1 MPVHFQRLD
10 NALKRANEFIDV
22 GKSLKALEIL
32 SDVLKSKKHRV
43 WQQKHEEIMYKFL
56 ELCISLQKSFAA
68 KEGLYQYKII
78 CQQTYIK
85 SFEEVVKKFLESA
98 EAKALTAKEKIRT
111 ANIEFDLD
119 DLDSATRPEEI
130 LLCAVSSEDT
140 QDRNER
146 VVLLPWVKFLWDSY
160 RHCLELLRNNPRTER
175 LYHDIAYQTFQFC
188 IKFNRKPEMRK
199 LCDSLHN
206 HLEIL
211 KKLQSSATASGN
223 QNIINLNNPES
234 QGMHLETRLVQLD
247 SAIKMELWQE
257 AYKATDDIKKFGLMS
272 QAKKQP
278 KPQLMATYYQ
288 KLSLVFWKANCP
300 LFHAAALFKF
310 FNLSRE
316 LKKNITAEEVERL
329 ASKVVIAALAV
340 PIPPTR
346 AEIDK
351 IVDTEENVIEN
362 HQRNLASLLGLSVIP
377 TRTSLIKDLEKLQVL
392 QNSYPILKNLY
403 KWLEKD
409 FNPLQLCNKVQ
420 SVVDEISANEQ
431 FSELAIY
438 LNSIKDVAVIR
449 LLKEISQVY
458 QTLEYKRLIE
468 LCPFV
473 NPIYLEQTVVS
484 AARRNDL
491 NVRIDHRR
499 QCLIFGSDYK
509 IAAGDEL
516 IEGPHIQN
524 SPSDQLRRQLVNMY
538 SILNKAM
545 LLIEPNRLREK
556 RNIVKSKAMEY
567 YLIDE
572 ETNHQSILE
581 RQDFI
586 ERKKEELEQKG
597 LEREKEERREL
608 EEKQLKIKVQEEER
622 LRKEQEERES
632 LRKIRE
638 SEELQKR
645 MTKDQIDKIKK
656 TGTGRRIISDI
667 GEEALLELKPEEI
680 KSRQWKQL
688 EKERK
693 EQTIKQKKIERRI
706 DHFERAKRIEEIP
719 LLKQEYDEW
728 KVKDQEIWTKLEQER
743 IEQVLQEREQ
753 ALKHKERLSRMLED
767 AEKFTEEVQKV
778 RHEIYMSRLS
788 EWQRRLDEEREGKLL
803 QRKQERKLQRRRE
816 YIIEKQ
822 RQEAKR
828 LAEEARK
835 RKEEEYAEAKR
846 QAEMQLRRE
855 KEAEERRL
863 QLQKERQEEMLKL
876 KEEQRKMDEEKRK
889 SRAPEEDWRS
899 SRANATPAQPKV
911 FAERN
916 DHTRTIN
923 RPTVHA
929 AATERNWN
937 SVRDAEPQRPAVRQL
952 EPKAN
957 QPEFSDI
964 RKPVRKIITQQPRE
978 LDREAGD
985 DWRKQQRKKDENKDP
1000 RPTNIAPRKPVSHEE
1015 RDFGS
1020 LRRGGDRNERSDNRI
1035 ENRSNAKRN
1044 FTDNWRNENK
1054 KEERKLDEEWR
1065 QIRK

>member
-1 MPVHFQRLD
+1 MSAHNQRSSKNTIHL
-10 NALKRANEFIDV
+10 EFIDV

-43 WQQKHEEIMYKFL
+43 WQAKHEEIMYKFL
-56 ELCISLQKSFAA
+56 ELCITLQKSFAA

-85 SFEEVVKKFLESA
+85 SFEEVVRKFLELA
-98 EAKALTAKEKIRT
+98 EAKALIAKEKIKSAIT
-111 ANIEFDLD
+111 EIDLD

-211 KKLQSSATASGN
+211 KKLQSNASASGN

-247 SAIKMELWQE
+247 SAIQMELWQE
-257 AYKATDDIKKFGLMS
+257 AYKATDDIKKFALMS

-300 LFHAAALFKF
+300 LFHAAALFKY

-316 LKKNITAEEVERL
+316 LKKNITAEEVEKL
-329 ASKVVIAALAV
+329 ASKVVIATLAI

-377 TRTSLIKDLEKLQVL
+377 TRTALVKDLERLQVL
-392 QNSYPILKNLY
+392 QHSYSNLKNLY

-409 FNPLQLCNKVQ
+409 FNPLQLCKKVQ
-420 SVVDEISANEQ
+420 SVIDEINGNEEY
-431 FSELAIY
+431 SELTIY
-438 LNSIKDVAVIR
+438 LNSVKDVAIIR

-473 NPIYLEQTVVS
+473 NSIYLEQIVVS

-491 NVRIDHRR
+491 NVRVDHRK
-499 QCLIFGSDYK
+499 QCLFFGSDFK
-509 IAAGDEL
+509 IAGEEVV
-516 IEGPHIQN
+516 EGPHIQN
-524 SPSDQLRRQLVNMY
+524 SPSDQMRRQLVNMY

-545 LLIEPNRLREK
+545 LLIEPNRLKEK
-556 RNIVKSKAMEY
+556 RNALKSKAMEY

-632 LRKIRE
+632 LRKLRE
-638 SEELQKR
+638 SEEL
-645 MTKDQIDKIKK
+645 
-656 TGTGRRIISDI
+656 
-667 GEEALLELKPEEI
+667 L
-680 KSRQWKQL
+680 
-688 EKERK
+688 
-693 EQTIKQKKIERRI
+693 
-706 DHFERAKRIEEIP
+706 
-719 LLKQEYDEW
+719 
-728 KVKDQEIWTKLEQER
+728 
-743 IEQVLQEREQ
+743 
-753 ALKHKERLSRMLED
+753 
-767 AEKFTEEVQKV
+767 
-778 RHEIYMSRLS
+778 
-788 EWQRRLDEEREGKLL
+788 
-803 QRKQERKLQRRRE
+803 
-816 YIIEKQ
+816 
-822 RQEAKR
+822 
-828 LAEEARK
+828 K
-835 RKEEEYAEAKR
+835 RKFSII
-846 QAEMQLRRE
+846 L
-855 KEAEERRL
+855 
-863 QLQKERQEEMLKL
+863 
-876 KEEQRKMDEEKRK
+876 
-889 SRAPEEDWRS
+889 
-899 SRANATPAQPKV
+899 
-911 FAERN
+911 N
-916 DHTRTIN
+916 DNLIQ
-923 RPTVHA
+923 V
-929 AATERNWN
+929 
-937 SVRDAEPQRPAVRQL
+937 
-952 EPKAN
+952 K
-957 QPEFSDI
+957 
-964 RKPVRKIITQQPRE
+964 
-978 LDREAGD
+978 
-985 DWRKQQRKKDENKDP
+985 
-1000 RPTNIAPRKPVSHEE
+1000 
-1015 RDFGS
+1015 
-1020 LRRGGDRNERSDNRI
+1020 
-1035 ENRSNAKRN
+1035 
-1044 FTDNWRNENK
+1044 
-1054 KEERKLDEEWR
+1054 
-1065 QIRK
+1065 